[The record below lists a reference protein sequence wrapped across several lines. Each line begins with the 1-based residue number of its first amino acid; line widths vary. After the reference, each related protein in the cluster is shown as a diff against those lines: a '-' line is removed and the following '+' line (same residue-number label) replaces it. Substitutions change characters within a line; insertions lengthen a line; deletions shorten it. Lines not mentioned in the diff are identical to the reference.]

1 MHEMGIANSILDAVR
16 KEMAPYPGA
25 RPVKVTVR
33 IGTMAGVDPD
43 SLTFCFQALVSGTE
57 FEPMELAVET
67 APADELELGSLELEE
82 PS

>member
-16 KEMAPYPGA
+16 KEMEPYPAA

-33 IGTMAGVDPD
+33 IGAMAGVDPD
-43 SLTFCFQALVSGTE
+43 SLTFCYQALVNGTV
-57 FEPMELAVET
+57 FEPMELAVVR
-67 APADELELGSLELEE
+67 AAADELELSSLELEE